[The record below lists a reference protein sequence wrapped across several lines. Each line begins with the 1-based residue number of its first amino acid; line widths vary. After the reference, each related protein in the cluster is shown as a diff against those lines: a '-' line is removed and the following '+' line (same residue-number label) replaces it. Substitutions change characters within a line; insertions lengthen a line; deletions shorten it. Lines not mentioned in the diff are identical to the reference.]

1 MTPEILFV
9 YGLFVAV
16 ILLLSSRK
24 VKGDIIG
31 GLILV
36 ILAISGIL
44 TPQEAFS
51 GFSSSPVIV
60 IATVYIIGRGIYRTG
75 LAVFMADRLLKAV
88 GRRENGM
95 VTAVM
100 LLSSFLSA
108 FLSNLG
114 VVSILLPVVTRIAKK
129 IGVHPRKLL
138 LPLVMGSVF
147 GGLLTTVGT
156 PPTFVVVEML
166 REKGY
171 GLGVLSVFPLG
182 ATMLVLA
189 LAFMALVGVRLLGPA
204 IPAEEEK
211 RRPGTRTVE
220 REYGLRRSFYRLQ
233 VLKSSAIVGHPL
245 SELGLR
251 EEYRVNV
258 VGVRRAVGG
267 DFVPVDA
274 DFVPQPGNVLI
285 VSGELFDVTR
295 MAHALGLEMLG
306 VVDLKSLLRSIDPES
321 TVAEMMVSPRSPLV
335 GKSLAEYRLR
345 DRYPMHVLS
354 VLRNGRPI
362 GGVLRNLKL
371 RVGDMLLV
379 TGTRDAIKAVSE
391 DGVLTLLS
399 DIGIAPGQRVTLK
412 AAVAGVILLGTIA
425 ALVSGA
431 FPVTITLS
439 VSAMLMAL
447 TGCVPGNEVYK
458 SIDWGVIVLVAGLIP
473 LGVAMEKTGAG
484 DLASRLVVSQL
495 APLGPTALMMGFYFI
510 SALMTQ
516 GMSNTGTALLVAPLA
531 MSSAVHLGYSPI
543 PFAMAA
549 AIGASASFLNPAG
562 DLTILMIMG
571 PGEYSILDILKLNG
585 PLFIFMTGVV
595 WVLIPRMWGF

>member
-1 MTPEILFV
+1 MNPEVLFV
-9 YGLFVAV
+9 YGLFLVV
-16 ILLLSSRK
+16 IILLSSQR
-24 VKGDIIG
+24 VKGDIVG

-44 TPQEAFS
+44 SPNEAFS

-75 LAVFMADRLLKAV
+75 LAVFMADRLLKMV
-88 GRRENGM
+88 GKRENAM
-95 VTAVM
+95 VAAVM

-114 VVSILLPVVTRIAKK
+114 VVSILLPVVTRIARK
-129 IGVHPRKLL
+129 IEVHPRKLL

-166 REKGY
+166 RSKGFD
-171 GLGVLSVFPLG
+171 LGVLSVFPLG
-182 ATMLVLA
+182 ASMLFLAVIFMVLA
-189 LAFMALVGVRLLGPA
+189 GVRLLGPA
-204 IPAEEEK
+204 VAARERKIG
-211 RRPGTRTVE
+211 PGTRTVE
-220 REYGLRRSFYRLQ
+220 REYGLRRAFYRLR
-233 VLKSSAIVGHPL
+233 VLKSSTIVGHPL
-245 SELGLR
+245 YELGLR
-251 EEYRVNV
+251 EEFEVNV
-258 VGVRRAVGG
+258 VGVRKSVGG

-274 DFVPQPGNVLI
+274 EYVPQPGNVLI
-285 VSGELFDVTR
+285 VSGELFHVTR
-295 MAHALGLEMLG
+295 MAHSYGLELLG
-306 VVDLKSLLRSIDPES
+306 VVDLKSLLKSIDPES
-321 TVAEMMVSPRSPLV
+321 TIAEMLVSPRSPLV
-335 GKSLAEYRLR
+335 GRTLAEYRLR
-345 DRYPMHVLS
+345 DRYPVHVLS

-371 RVGDMLLV
+371 RVGDMMLV
-379 TGTRDAIKAVSE
+379 TGHRDSIRAVSE

-412 AAVAGVILLGTIA
+412 AAVAGAILLGTIVV
-425 ALVSGA
+425 LVSGA

-458 SIDWGVIVLVAGLIP
+458 SVDWSVIVLVAGLIP
-473 LGVAMEKTGAG
+473 LGLAMEKTGAG
-484 DLASRLVVSQL
+484 DMAARAVVSRL

-510 SALMTQ
+510 AALMTQ

-531 MSSAVHLGYSPI
+531 MSAAVKLGYSPV

-549 AIGASASFLNPAG
+549 SLGASASFLNPAG

-585 PLFIFMTGVV
+585 PLFFFMTAIV
-595 WVLIPRMWGF
+595 WLLTPRIWGF

>member
-1 MTPEILFV
+1 
-9 YGLFVAV
+9 
-16 ILLLSSRK
+16 
-24 VKGDIIG
+24 
-31 GLILV
+31 
-36 ILAISGIL
+36 
-44 TPQEAFS
+44 
-51 GFSSSPVIV
+51 
-60 IATVYIIGRGIYRTG
+60 
-75 LAVFMADRLLKAV
+75 
-88 GRRENGM
+88 
-95 VTAVM
+95 
-100 LLSSFLSA
+100 
-108 FLSNLG
+108 
-114 VVSILLPVVTRIAKK
+114 
-129 IGVHPRKLL
+129 
-138 LPLVMGSVF
+138 
-147 GGLLTTVGT
+147 
-156 PPTFVVVEML
+156 
-166 REKGY
+166 
-171 GLGVLSVFPLG
+171 
-182 ATMLVLA
+182 
-189 LAFMALVGVRLLGPA
+189 
-204 IPAEEEK
+204 
-211 RRPGTRTVE
+211 
-220 REYGLRRSFYRLQ
+220 
-233 VLKSSAIVGHPL
+233 
-245 SELGLR
+245 
-251 EEYRVNV
+251 
-258 VGVRRAVGG
+258 
-267 DFVPVDA
+267 
-274 DFVPQPGNVLI
+274 
-285 VSGELFDVTR
+285 
-295 MAHALGLEMLG
+295 
-306 VVDLKSLLRSIDPES
+306 
-321 TVAEMMVSPRSPLV
+321 
-335 GKSLAEYRLR
+335 
-345 DRYPMHVLS
+345 
-354 VLRNGRPI
+354 
-362 GGVLRNLKL
+362 
-371 RVGDMLLV
+371 MLLV
-379 TGTRDAIKAVSE
+379 TGTRDAIKAMSE

-562 DLTILMIMG
+562 DLTILMVMG